1 MCRRLAPARLGKDM
15 SAHLPAPRAVP
26 CQSGSLAM
34 HLCSSCCPLL
44 MHRTQA
50 EPQRQAHACAPPS
63 ISCSARPT
71 LDCLLCS
78 SAAAAATA
86 SARSCS
92 RSSAVSQGCAATS
105 LRCTCSVTSAGRSSC
120 SNIELALLQAGE
132 LRVELRL
139 QRFQLEMQ
147 ELHLSCPPGVAV
159 QLHGCIHQATA
170 APAESMGHVAESTP
184 RAGCAAMWVAW

>member
-44 MHRTQA
+44 MRRTQA

-120 SNIELALLQAGE
+120 SNIEQTHWHHAGPSQNASAAIC
-132 LRVELRL
+132 LT
-139 QRFQLEMQ
+139 
-147 ELHLSCPPGVAV
+147 PGTDRTATQQIAVV
-159 QLHGCIHQATA
+159 QLCDTGI
-170 APAESMGHVAESTP
+170 
-184 RAGCAAMWVAW
+184 